1 MELIY
6 VDIFLSNVLYMD
18 FVINPS
24 RLTVTV
30 NPANPNFA
38 VSKAK

>member
-1 MELIY
+1 ME
-6 VDIFLSNVLYMD
+6 DMD
-18 FVINPS
+18 LVINPS
-24 RLTVTV
+24 RRTVTV